1 MLIHGRTGTSLWL
14 RQYAARRTART
25 PNSPATTKAVRNKAN
40 TSHCCQPSFLTS
52 GVSWQKPDREGGRTR
67 KDEGRRRKDEVAAGQ
82 HLLHPSSFR
91 LHPYLHALPHG
102 RASVLRTRPRFCPL
116 LRLALTHGLRQR
128 VLDPLFSFRASRL
141 AFFVVTL

>member
-52 GVSWQKPDREGGRTR
+52 GVSWRKPDREGGRTR
-67 KDEGRRRKDEVAAGQ
+67 KDEGRRRKDGVAAGQ
-82 HLLHPSSFR
+82 HLLHPSSFL
-91 LHPYLHALPHG
+91 LHPFTDALPHG
-102 RASVLRTRPRFCPL
+102 RASAIFENVRLVPPVTVTHSGTSATRKP
-116 LRLALTHGLRQR
+116 
-128 VLDPLFSFRASRL
+128 ASDHS
-141 AFFVVTL
+141 ASPSTSTM